1 MTTGEKPTKEDF
13 TNWQNDSKNWKWAF
27 SISTKM
33 TKEFFRPKGINMQD
47 GL

>member
-1 MTTGEKPTKEDF
+1 MTQRIG
-13 TNWQNDSKNWKWAF
+13 NGAF

-33 TKEFFRPKGINMQD
+33 TKESSLPKGINMQD